1 MHVSRYLRAASTLF
15 GVRYRKGRFP
25 YLFRNRI
32 DSNENPDSRLI
43 INMRDNKRNAGDGS
57 HQIFPFTSS
66 LIVAS
71 CDGGSQNFLHRGG
84 CIEGVASSGIVGS
97 SRSTFKLKEFP
108 GRCDTVL
115 NKDLAASPSALIPHS
130 RGTRARVRV
139 HKVPPFAWGKAS
151 APETDAARI
160 KGITYAER
168 TV

>member
-1 MHVSRYLRAASTLF
+1 
-15 GVRYRKGRFP
+15 
-25 YLFRNRI
+25 
-32 DSNENPDSRLI
+32 
-43 INMRDNKRNAGDGS
+43 MRDNKRNADDVT
-57 HQIFPFTSS
+57 HRIFPFTSS

-71 CDGGSQNFLHRGG
+71 CDRGWQNFLHSGRG
-84 CIEGVASSGIVGS
+84 ASSGIVGS

-108 GRCDTVL
+108 GRRDTVL

>member
-15 GVRYRKGRFP
+15 GIRYRKGRFP

-43 INMRDNKRNAGDGS
+43 LNIRDNKCNAGDAS

-66 LIVAS
+66 LIVVS
-71 CDGGSQNFLHRGG
+71 CDRGSQNFLHGG
-84 CIEGVASSGIVGS
+84 GGGASSGIVGS

>member
-15 GVRYRKGRFP
+15 GVRYRKGRFS

-84 CIEGVASSGIVGS
+84 CIEWHCRLESVYFQVKRVPWSLRYGPEQRPRRFAVCSDP
-97 SRSTFKLKEFP
+97 TFT
-108 GRCDTVL
+108 RHTC
-115 NKDLAASPSALIPHS
+115 
-130 RGTRARVRV
+130 TRAR
-139 HKVPPFAWGKAS
+139 A
-151 APETDAARI
+151 
-160 KGITYAER
+160 
-168 TV
+168 

>member
-15 GVRYRKGRFP
+15 GIRYRKGRFP

-43 INMRDNKRNAGDGS
+43 LNIRDNKRNAGDAS

-66 LIVAS
+66 LIVVS
-71 CDGGSQNFLHRGG
+71 CDRGSQNFLHGGRGG
-84 CIEGVASSGIVGS
+84 GASSGIVGS